1 MPEMDEAGN
10 AQGMTLVFKTHF
22 FEENGRR
29 EIREGAEPLPEAS
42 PAFEG
47 RTPRISKQMALA
59 IHLQKLLDDGVVCD
73 CAEIARLADLTRARV
88 TQIMN
93 LNLLAPRIQE
103 EILFLPK
110 IHKGHDPI
118 SERDIRPIA
127 LKPRWDTQLK
137 LWRTLTQQ
145 KLETS
150 DVSQNTGHQHTAVTS
165 CDAPL

>member
-22 FEENGRR
+22 FEGNGRR
-29 EIREGAEPLPEAS
+29 ELREGAESQPKSRPVS
-42 PAFEG
+42 EG

-59 IHLQKLLDDGVVCD
+59 IHLQKLLDDGTFCD
-73 CAEIARLADLTRARV
+73 YAQIAKLADLSRARV

-118 SERDIRPIA
+118 SERDVRPIA
-127 LKPRWDTQLK
+127 LKPCWYMQLK
-137 LWRTLTQQ
+137 LWRALTQE
-145 KLETS
+145 KLESS
-150 DVSQNTGHQHTAVTS
+150 DASQNTHHQHDTVTS